1 MSKGIVILG
10 CNGQVGRALQEIYP
24 KATALGHQQLDI
36 SDEEQVLGYDWS
48 GVDVI
53 INAAAFVNA
62 DGSETIEGRTKA
74 WQVNAVGPRN
84 LVKVAL
90 EHDITLVHYSSDYVF
105 DGTNKNHG
113 EDESLSP
120 LSVYGDVKAAG
131 DLLVS
136 LAPACFVGNWRW
148 AQLPADDE
156 APG

>member
-74 WQVNAVGPRN
+74 WQVIR
-84 LVKVAL
+84 LCL
-90 EHDITLVHYSSDYVF
+90 
-105 DGTNKNHG
+105 
-113 EDESLSP
+113 
-120 LSVYGDVKAAG
+120 
-131 DLLVS
+131 
-136 LAPACFVGNWRW
+136 
-148 AQLPADDE
+148 
-156 APG
+156 

>member
-36 SDEEQVLGYDWS
+36 ADEEQVLGYDWS

-62 DGSETIEGRTKA
+62 DGSETIEGRAKA

-84 LVKVAL
+84 LRRKGWPTILIIHNLGINAHVGQAL
-90 EHDITLVHYSSDYVF
+90 HRPWEVVPIA
-105 DGTNKNHG
+105 NH
-113 EDESLSP
+113 P
-120 LSVYGDVKAAG
+120 GDTQHIMARRKA
-131 DLLVS
+131 
-136 LAPACFVGNWRW
+136 N
-148 AQLPADDE
+148 Q
-156 APG
+156 